1 MSVAGSGEDNMESIV
16 EYREMVSKKNDSMG
30 KRIIW
35 RPYLIFTAQISGE
48 SVEPEALNKKALDI
62 VQRVRDKLTGKDFNT
77 EVCIELS
84 QWSLTFSQFCAIFR
98 IVWEFVSRWN
108 CWSAKPLVMRTCA
121 SVTLDGVH
129 SGRDNNLPVLAYF
142 YIGAPSLSYLS

>member
-30 KRIIW
+30 KRIMR
-35 RPYLIFTAQISGE
+35 RPYLIFTSQISGE

-84 QWSLTFSQFCAIFR
+84 Q
-98 IVWEFVSRWN
+98 
-108 CWSAKPLVMRTCA
+108 
-121 SVTLDGVH
+121 
-129 SGRDNNLPVLAYF
+129 
-142 YIGAPSLSYLS
+142 